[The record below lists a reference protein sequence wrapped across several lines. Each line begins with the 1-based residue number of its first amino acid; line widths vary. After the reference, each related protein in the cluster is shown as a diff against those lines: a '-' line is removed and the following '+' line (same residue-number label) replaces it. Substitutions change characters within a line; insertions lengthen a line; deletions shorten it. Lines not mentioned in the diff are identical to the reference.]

1 MVVGIL
7 RIRLHIPGAQSLSD
21 RQRLTRKICERV
33 RARFNVSIADVGGE
47 AEWRV
52 ATLAVTAV
60 ANEHAHCNEVLDKAG
75 NEIVS
80 TSLGVGMVTSH
91 DLELT
96 SYNDDTPLAGDDYT
110 PMAKGAMPPAP
121 PRRPGRRR

>member
-1 MVVGIL
+1 MVVGVL
-7 RIRLHIPGAQSLSD
+7 RLRLHIPGAQSLHD

-33 RARFNVSIADVGGE
+33 RARFNVSIADVGSE
-47 AEWRV
+47 AQWRV
-52 ATLAVTAV
+52 ATIAVTAV
-60 ANEHAHCNEVLDKAG
+60 SNEHAHANEMLDKAG

-80 TSLGVGMVTSH
+80 TALGVGMVTSH

-96 SYNDDTPLAGDDYT
+96 SYNDDTPLSRDDYT

-121 PRRPGRRR
+121 PRRPRRR

>member
-7 RIRLHIPGAQSLSD
+7 RLRLHLPGAQSLHD
-21 RQRLTRKICERV
+21 RQRVTRKICERV
-33 RARFNVSIADVGGE
+33 RARFNVSIADVGSE

-52 ATLAVTAV
+52 ATIAVTAV
-60 ANEHAHCNEVLDKAG
+60 SNEHAHANEMLDKVAG
-75 NEIVS
+75 EIAN
-80 TSLGVGMVTSH
+80 TTIGVGLISGH

-110 PMAKGAMPPAP
+110 PMAKGAFPTAP
-121 PRRPGRRR
+121 PRRPRRR